1 MSRFGNLA
9 DQYFDDA
16 GDPLVN
22 GKITFYET
30 NTTTLKTTYADINLS
45 IANSN
50 PVLLSAAGRQPNI
63 FFDGVAKAVLAT
75 SSGVQIEVRDPIGD
89 TSSSFGAAWLASKIY
104 SANDV
109 VRGSDGVYYE
119 SLVSGNQNND
129 PTSASSASF
138 WSLLYSI
145 EWSSSQTYQTGFMVT
160 GSDQVL
166 YQSLT
171 TNNIGNNPVS
181 SPAYWANPATVAWQ
195 SALTYG
201 LDANVTGS
209 DGIIYTSTGAG
220 NIGNDPISSP
230 SNWIRINISWK
241 ATVTYP
247 LNANAIGSDGILYQ
261 SLVASNINFEP
272 SANATKWVA
281 GTAAAATSAA
291 AALVSAN
298 AAAASATTATAMT
311 GTSTTSLAI
320 GTGSKT
326 LTTQSGKTF
335 TVGRYIQIGVT
346 NSGANFMNGQI
357 TSYSGTTLVVN
368 VNSIG
373 GSGTH
378 NTWTLD
384 LSGVKGA
391 TGNTGGGL
399 AAVVDDTS
407 PQLGG
412 NLDANGHQV
421 QWSKGADVASAA
433 ALPLLT
439 DGNSFDCTGTG
450 TITSFDTI
458 GVGTII
464 NLVHTGIQVI
474 THSATN
480 LICLSGANITTAVG
494 DVSEWL
500 EYATGD
506 FRMINYARADGT
518 AVTYVDSAL
527 GFTNKSGWAD
537 DEQISITLDTAAE
550 GIAKANVSIY
560 EEVAQTG
567 VTNSVWDVIT
577 GDLGFTLVDSAYAV
591 TLTPA
596 ATTGG
601 SVAFTLGSGSWAST
615 DLGKV
620 IKHATTG
627 EARVI
632 SIASGVATCQI
643 TVAFADTSAIASGD
657 WLMYSGEF
665 TSGSFELSKAT
676 DQVPTPATPVV
687 YESATTTEIGVAMLT
702 ATKAVVTYSD
712 GGNLGRGT
720 ACVLTISGSTI
731 TAGSPAVFG
740 QNYSYSDIVT
750 ALTSTTAVVIFGNP
764 SSYPSAC
771 LLTISGTSVS
781 GGANLTINTSNS
793 HLVMSVDRLT
803 DTTAIA
809 VYKNAS
815 AYGTSV
821 VLSVSGTS
829 LTLGTPVVFNAASTA
844 DVSVT
849 SLSATQA
856 MVCYTDAGNSSYG
869 TSCILNVSGTT
880 ITAGAEAVFTSSTA
894 TYKRVD
900 SLTSTKA
907 VVVYR
912 DGTNTYGT
920 ACILDV
926 SGSTITAGTPLVFES
941 AATTDTSV
949 TRLSDTSAVATY
961 TDGGNSSFGTSII
974 LTISGSTI
982 TAGTPVVFESAS
994 TADNDVVALTATKV
1008 VAVYQDT
1015 GSSSYG
1021 TSIVIDTEANLY
1033 VTSQYVSAI
1042 SGTDTIDTTFYT
1054 DLNSVTATET
1064 LGGQTAN
1071 YVFSFNPTLV
1081 SSVVTGGSFIV
1092 IGTGET
1098 TARTIASS
1106 LASVHGGVDGT
1117 WYYNSHATYASETWS
1132 ASTVNTTAGAVE
1144 QAQTVASNNMTG
1156 TDVGNVADGNWPAF
1170 GTEFAL
1176 GIVLYSAST
1185 SATPSVDKVVFDYD
1199 ANVLNSLSYGYTV
1212 EMPSTALIKVTA
1224 PSSGGPRNARVYI
1237 SK

>member
-209 DGIIYTSTGAG
+209 DGIIYTSTSAG
-220 NIGNDPISSP
+220 NSGNDPISSP
-230 SNWIRINISWK
+230 LKWTRINISWK

-247 LNANAIGSDGILYQ
+247 LNANVIGSNGVFYQ

-346 NSGANFMNGQI
+346 GSGANFMNGQI

-412 NLDANGHQV
+412 NL
-421 QWSKGADVASAA
+421 
-433 ALPLLT
+433 
-439 DGNSFDCTGTG
+439 
-450 TITSFDTI
+450 
-458 GVGTII
+458 
-464 NLVHTGIQVI
+464 
-474 THSATN
+474 
-480 LICLSGANITTAVG
+480 
-494 DVSEWL
+494 
-500 EYATGD
+500 
-506 FRMINYARADGT
+506 
-518 AVTYVDSAL
+518 AL
-527 GFTNKSGWAD
+527 GAFD
-537 DEQISITLDTAAE
+537 IP
-550 GIAKANVSIY
+550 VS
-560 EEVAQTG
+560 
-567 VTNSVWDVIT
+567 
-577 GDLGFTLVDSAYAV
+577 
-591 TLTPA
+591 
-596 ATTGG
+596 
-601 SVAFTLGSGSWAST
+601 
-615 DLGKV
+615 
-620 IKHATTG
+620 
-627 EARVI
+627 
-632 SIASGVATCQI
+632 
-643 TVAFADTSAIASGD
+643 
-657 WLMYSGEF
+657 
-665 TSGSFELSKAT
+665 
-676 DQVPTPATPVV
+676 PT
-687 YESATTTEIGVAMLT
+687 
-702 ATKAVVTYSD
+702 
-712 GGNLGRGT
+712 
-720 ACVLTISGSTI
+720 
-731 TAGSPAVFG
+731 
-740 QNYSYSDIVT
+740 QQT
-750 ALTSTTAVVIFGNP
+750 ALNLKFPAPI
-764 SSYPSAC
+764 
-771 LLTISGTSVS
+771 LTG
-781 GGANLTINTSNS
+781 
-793 HLVMSVDRLT
+793 
-803 DTTAIA
+803 
-809 VYKNAS
+809 
-815 AYGTSV
+815 
-821 VLSVSGTS
+821 
-829 LTLGTPVVFNAASTA
+829 
-844 DVSVT
+844 VSVT
-849 SLSATQA
+849 AVSKQYYSATA
-856 MVCYTDAGNSSYG
+856 AS
-869 TSCILNVSGTT
+869 IT
-880 ITAGAEAVFTSSTA
+880 ITLPASPSAGDYVAIKDA
-894 TYKRVD
+894 TGN
-900 SLTSTKA
+900 A
-907 VVVYR
+907 
-912 DGTNTYGT
+912 
-920 ACILDV
+920 A
-926 SGSTITAGTPLVFES
+926 
-941 AATTDTSV
+941 AATFT
-949 TRLSDTSAVATY
+949 VAR
-961 TDGGNSSFGTSII
+961 N
-974 LTISGSTI
+974 GS
-982 TAGTPVVFESAS
+982 
-994 TADNDVVALTATKV
+994 K
-1008 VAVYQDT
+1008 
-1015 GSSSYG
+1015 
-1021 TSIVIDTEANLY
+1021 
-1033 VTSQYVSAI
+1033 
-1042 SGTDTIDTTFYT
+1042 
-1054 DLNSVTATET
+1054 
-1064 LGGQTAN
+1064 
-1071 YVFSFNPTLV
+1071 
-1081 SSVVTGGSFIV
+1081 
-1092 IGTGET
+1092 
-1098 TARTIASS
+1098 IASS
-1106 LASVHGGVDGT
+1106 ATDLTFDKNFAEIVMIYVNATIGWSV
-1117 WYYNSHATYASETWS
+1117 
-1132 ASTVNTTAGAVE
+1132 
-1144 QAQTVASNNMTG
+1144 
-1156 TDVGNVADGNWPAF
+1156 
-1170 GTEFAL
+1170 
-1176 GIVLYSAST
+1176 
-1185 SATPSVDKVVFDYD
+1185 
-1199 ANVLNSLSYGYTV
+1199 
-1212 EMPSTALIKVTA
+1212 
-1224 PSSGGPRNARVYI
+1224 
-1237 SK
+1237 